1 VNQYDDESCS
11 NTQLSGPKI
20 SSRAPSRVSMPRFV
34 KVDYTSCM
42 DDKQLIFAANSEC
55 MRIIPRNPRVAVLAG
70 LAVEVRKRL
79 LSNRKRVTKNGIGN
93 AWSCV
98 MYYLTGQKVEYSS
111 TIRHRID
118 SLEKRITQWKGTI
131 RLALGEQPLDLS
143 VKSVDGP
150 LAEIPGSLLHSRT
163 PSRELGEKQKRKR
176 IQDVEKFIENKTG
189 RALPFM
195 L

>member
-1 VNQYDDESCS
+1 
-11 NTQLSGPKI
+11 
-20 SSRAPSRVSMPRFV
+20 
-34 KVDYTSCM
+34 M
-42 DDKQLIFAANSEC
+42 DDKQLIFVANSEC

-143 VKSVDGP
+143 VKSVDDP

-163 PSRELGEKQKRKR
+163 PFRELGEKQKRKR

-189 RALPFM
+189 MTAEGLTIHVLTKERNHVRRDIFLSTIFFQTWRSVKVIM